1 MLEIL
6 SVVLIYVLRVLCVL
20 SLIVLFIASTFLF
33 CHKSLFFAK
42 LYAMLFEKDDY
53 KVYKEAK
60 EYLKDHKMQLVSSI
74 ELSTAQVYKDD
85 LIDKWIFAV
94 FGDNDVAIYDN
105 SYTLCLTSFHNK
117 LMQDL
122 LNDAGY
128 TQDDI
133 CRVAENGKIR
143 LQQLERELEESR
155 KKLEESRK
163 ELEKLETELKQLNK

>member
-1 MLEIL
+1 MFEIL
-6 SVVLIYVLRVLCVL
+6 SVVLIYVLCVL
-20 SLIVLFIASTFLF
+20 LLIVLFIASALLF
-33 CHKSLFFAK
+33 VHKSLFLAK
-42 LYAMLFEKDDY
+42 IYAALFERDDY

-60 EYLKDHKMQLVSSI
+60 EYLNDHKMQLVSSI

-94 FGDNDVAIYDN
+94 FENNDVAIYDN
-105 SYTLCLTSFHNK
+105 SYTLCLTNFHNK

-143 LQQLERELEESR
+143 LQQLKRELEENY
-155 KKLEESRK
+155 K
-163 ELEKLETELKQLNK
+163 ELKALEQQLNKEKENND

>member
-1 MLEIL
+1 MFEIL
-6 SVVLIYVLRVLCVL
+6 SVVLIYVLCVL
-20 SLIVLFIASTFLF
+20 LLIVLFIASAFLF
-33 CHKSLFFAK
+33 CHKSLFLAK
-42 LYAMLFEKDDY
+42 TYAMLFEKDDY

-74 ELSTAQVYKDD
+74 ELSTAQVYKDN

-94 FGDNDVAIYDN
+94 FEEDNDVAIYDN
-105 SYTLCLTSFHNK
+105 SYTLCLTDFHNK

-133 CRVAENGKIR
+133 CRVAENGKIL
-143 LQQLERELEESR
+143 LQQLERELEENY
-155 KKLEESRK
+155 KELKALEE
-163 ELEKLETELKQLNK
+163 QLNKEKENND

>member
-6 SVVLIYVLRVLCVL
+6 SIVLIYVLCVL

-85 LIDKWIFAV
+85 LIDKWIFEV
-94 FGDNDVAIYDN
+94 FEDNDVAIYDN
-105 SYTLCLTSFHNK
+105 SYTLCLTDFHNK
-117 LMQDL
+117 LIEDL

-133 CRVAENGKIR
+133 CMVAEEGKMR
-143 LQQLERELEESR
+143 RQQLERELEENY
-155 KKLEESRK
+155 KELKALEE
-163 ELEKLETELKQLNK
+163 QLNKEKENNG

>member
-1 MLEIL
+1 MFEIL
-6 SVVLIYVLRVLCVL
+6 SVVLIYVLCVL
-20 SLIVLFIASTFLF
+20 LLIVLFIVSTFSF
-33 CHKSLFFAK
+33 CHKSLFLTK
-42 LYAMLFEKDDY
+42 IYAMLFEKDDY

-94 FGDNDVAIYDN
+94 FEDHYVAIYDN
-105 SYTLCLTSFHNK
+105 SYTLCLTDFHNK

-133 CRVAENGKIR
+133 CRVAEEGRMRK
-143 LQQLERELEESR
+143 QQLDRELEENY
-155 KKLEESRK
+155 K
-163 ELEKLETELKQLNK
+163 ELEKLEAELKRLNNNI